1 MVERLRTA
9 LLPGLAMSRSI
20 GDYIS
25 HTVGVSAEPEIKRFN
40 LQPRHKFIVIASD
53 GVASVVVVGVG
64 DSGAAV
70 GM

>member
-1 MVERLRTA
+1 
-9 LLPGLAMSRSI
+9 MSRSI

-53 GVASVVVVGVG
+53 GVWEFLSNEEVGQIVLPYYL
-64 DSGAAV
+64 SNSPE
-70 GM
+70 